1 MTLPAR
7 IVVTVF
13 LIGAPWFAGSTQ
25 QTAPATTTPAT
36 TQSGTP
42 EQPPATTGA
51 GQAAN
56 SSQPQ
61 ANSPSTSQQVP
72 AAQGAGEST
81 GPKQTDKQ
89 LAGSIA
95 GTVVDQAGALAVGAH
110 VELAHG
116 DQYPKQEVLSG
127 DNGEFSFADVVP
139 GPFQLTIA
147 APGFQT
153 KVVSG
158 VLNPGQAHIVPKIV
172 LTVAAATTEVRVG
185 LTEAEIAE
193 VQVKEQEKQRVLGII
208 PNFYVNYFPDAAPL
222 APKQK
227 FILAW
232 KSVTDPVTI
241 VGVAAFA
248 GIDQAADRWGG
259 YGQGAAGYARRF
271 GATYGD
277 VFIGTFIDSAVLTS
291 LLKQDPRY
299 FYRGPGTKRRIWY
312 AIGNAVITKGD
323 NKRYQPNYSAIIGSF
338 ATSGITYAYY
348 PANDRSAGLLVE
360 NAMIRIATGSLAGI
374 FQEYVLRRFTSHAPP
389 NPPTKP

>member
-1 MTLPAR
+1 
-7 IVVTVF
+7 
-13 LIGAPWFAGSTQ
+13 
-25 QTAPATTTPAT
+25 
-36 TQSGTP
+36 
-42 EQPPATTGA
+42 
-51 GQAAN
+51 
-56 SSQPQ
+56 
-61 ANSPSTSQQVP
+61 
-72 AAQGAGEST
+72 
-81 GPKQTDKQ
+81 
-89 LAGSIA
+89 
-95 GTVVDQAGALAVGAH
+95 VVDPDGAVAVGAH
-110 VELAHG
+110 VLLTRA
-116 DQYPKQEVLSG
+116 DQSQKQEMLSG
-127 DNGEFSFADVVP
+127 ENGQFSFGNLPP
-139 GPFQLTIA
+139 GPFQLTIT

-158 VLNPGQAHIVPKIV
+158 VLNSGEAHIVPTIV
-172 LTVAAATTEVRVG
+172 ILVTAPPTEVRVV

-208 PNFYVNYFPDAAPL
+208 PNFYVNYYPDAAPL

-227 FILAW
+227 FVLAW

-323 NKRYQPNYSAIIGSF
+323 NKRYQPNYSAIIGGF

-348 PANDRSAGLLVE
+348 PVSDRSAGLLVE
-360 NAMIRIATGSLAGI
+360 NALIRIATGSLAGI
-374 FQEYVLRRFTSHAPP
+374 FQEYFLRRFTSHAPP
-389 NPPTKP
+389 SPPTQP